1 MISWILTYI
10 FAAILPAVIIMVYLY
25 NKDPVE
31 KEPLKLL
38 LSLIGLGVASSLI
51 AMVLEII
58 LEPLLTFIVQDDSPY
73 FTTILSF
80 TVIAFSEEGAKLLML
95 RIRTW
100 EDPNFNY
107 RFDSIVYAAYVSLGF
122 AAFENILYVFQYG
135 IGIAPLR
142 AVFSIQGT

>member
-1 MISWILTYI
+1 
-10 FAAILPAVIIMVYLY
+10 
-25 NKDPVE
+25 
-31 KEPLKLL
+31 
-38 LSLIGLGVASSLI
+38 
-51 AMVLEII
+51 
-58 LEPLLTFIVQDDSPY
+58 
-73 FTTILSF
+73 
-80 TVIAFSEEGAKLLML
+80 ML

-142 AVFSIQGT
+142 AVFSIPGHLSFSILMGLFYGRARYSADLYQKSQTIVFMIIAFLSAIALHGTYDALAMSSSAISDIYFYCFVVFMYLLDITIIHHEAKHDCVI